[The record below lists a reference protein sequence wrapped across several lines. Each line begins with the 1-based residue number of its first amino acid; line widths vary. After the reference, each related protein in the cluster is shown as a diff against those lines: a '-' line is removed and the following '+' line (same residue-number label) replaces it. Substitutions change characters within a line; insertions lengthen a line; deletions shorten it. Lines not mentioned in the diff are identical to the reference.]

1 MGRVAALSWID
12 STSGPEHSPEWK
24 SLCKSK
30 MPFICFVPRLI
41 DFAVSGKEYGVGTG
55 THKHLA
61 RGVAATLAL
70 EVLKCEAES
79 EQGDKLD

>member
-1 MGRVAALSWID
+1 
-12 STSGPEHSPEWK
+12 
-24 SLCKSK
+24 